1 MGKIKKS
8 ISIMFLAGFI
18 GMVLTGCKEGKQ
30 ENTVVSTQPETTK
43 YEETDFAILPDDSII
58 TPEGMLTINS
68 LQRDREDRVAM
79 YVPEMGT
86 EDGENYQQVTEYAL
100 DKNGDW
106 ERKNIC
112 EKSLTKRV
120 IKQGGSWIIS
130 IPYVIRGD
138 DGELYA
144 LLQME
149 SPVLADEEPEADDGE
164 SPSSVQYSVLQLDE
178 EQDQFYEVPLR
189 LEDRSL
195 SEVDT
200 SAEMLK
206 KFHVLED
213 GTLFFVFGNRTA
225 VRFDADSGAPVA
237 VCENVP
243 DNALSQNVCYGD
255 KQFVFYSLSNKLLNI
270 LDLDTMTVTNTFGED
285 MPEDARKKDWCF
297 DTHTNDWNMFGFN
310 TSGLYNIRPTGK
322 NVSMRKLSRD
332 GSFDALADATIYD
345 IHVDEENNIYILIRK
360 KSEDSYEYENAWEFG
375 VCKYSA
381 AK

>member
-1 MGKIKKS
+1 MEKMRKS
-8 ISIMFLAGFI
+8 ICIML
-18 GMVLTGCKEGKQ
+18 LTGMMGIVLCGCGEEEG
-30 ENTVVSTQPETTK
+30 NAAVSTQPETVK
-43 YEETDFAILPDDSII
+43 YEETDFAVLPDESIT
-58 TPEGMLTINS
+58 TPEGMLTVNT

-79 YVPEMGT
+79 YVPEMGMD
-86 EDGENYQQVTEYAL
+86 DGEYYQQVTEYAL
-100 DKNGDW
+100 DQDGNW

-120 IKQGGSWIIS
+120 IKKGGSWINS

-149 SPVLADEEPEADDGE
+149 SPVIAGEEPTEEDEE
-164 SPSSVQYSVLQLDE
+164 STPSVRYSVLQLDE
-178 EQDQFYEVPLR
+178 EQDQFYEVSLR

-200 SAEMLK
+200 SPDMLK
-206 KFHVLED
+206 KFHVMED
-213 GTLFFVFGNRTA
+213 GTLFFVFGNRSA
-225 VRFDADSGAPVA
+225 VQFDADSGAPVA

-243 DNALSQNVCYGD
+243 DNAFTQNICYGD

-270 LDLDTMTVTNTFGED
+270 LDLDTMTITKTFGED
-285 MPEDARKKDWCF
+285 VPENDRKKEWCF

-310 TSGLYNIRPTGK
+310 LSGLYSIRPVGK
-322 NVSMRKLSRD
+322 NVSIQKLSRD
-332 GSFDALADATIYD
+332 GSFDKLGDATIYD
-345 IHVDEENNIYILIRK
+345 IQVDEEKNVYILLRK
-360 KSEDSYEYENAWEFG
+360 RPDDSYDYQNAWEFG
-375 VCKYSA
+375 VYKYSA

>member
-1 MGKIKKS
+1 MVKIKKC
-8 ISIMFLAGFI
+8 IRIIFLAGAM
-18 GMVLTGCKEGKQ
+18 GLMLCGCGNEEKEDTAISSQSG
-30 ENTVVSTQPETTK
+30 TIK
-43 YEETDFAILPDDSII
+43 YEETGFTVLPDESVV
-58 TPEGMLTINS
+58 TPEGMLMVNT
-68 LQRDREDRVAM
+68 LQRDREGRVAM
-79 YVPEMGT
+79 YIPERGT
-86 EDGENYQQVTEYAL
+86 EDGDYYQQVTEYAM

-120 IKQGGSWIIS
+120 LGQKDAWINS

-149 SPVLADEEPEADDGE
+149 WPALADEVSEEEDGE
-164 SPSSVQYSVLQLDE
+164 STPSVRYSVLQLDE
-178 EQDQFYEVPLR
+178 EQDQFYEVALR

-206 KFHVLED
+206 KFHVMED

-225 VRFDADSGAPVA
+225 IQFDADSGAPVA

-243 DNALSQNVCYGD
+243 DNALVQNVCYGD

-270 LDLDTMTVTNTFGED
+270 LDLDTMTVTKTFGED
-285 MPEDARKKDWCF
+285 VPEDSRKREWCF
-297 DTHTNDWNMFGFN
+297 DTHTDDWNLFGFN
-310 TSGLYNIRPTGK
+310 TSGLYSIRPIGK
-322 NVSMRKLSRD
+322 NVSIQKLSKD
-332 GSFDALADATIYD
+332 GSFDKLEDAMIYD
-345 IHVDEENNIYILIRK
+345 IQVDEEKDVYILMRK
-360 KSEDSYEYENAWEFG
+360 RPEDSYDYQNAWEFG
-375 VCKYSA
+375 VYKYSA

>member
-1 MGKIKKS
+1 MGKIGNG
-8 ISIMFLAGFI
+8 IRVILLAGLI
-18 GMVLTGCKEGKQ
+18 GIVLCGCGKEEQ
-30 ENTVVSTQPETTK
+30 ENTALSTQPETVK
-43 YEETDFAILPDDSII
+43 YEETDFAVLPDESII
-58 TPEGMLTINS
+58 TQEGMLTIHS

-79 YVPEMGT
+79 YIPEMGT
-86 EDGENYQQVTEYAL
+86 EDGEYYQQVTEYAL
-100 DKNGDW
+100 DNNGNW

-120 IKQGGSWIIS
+120 IKKGDSWIYS

-149 SPVLADEEPEADDGE
+149 QPVLADEEPEQNDGE
-164 SPSSVQYSVLQLDE
+164 STSSVRYSVLQLDE
-178 EQDQFYEVPLR
+178 EQDQFYEVSLR

-200 SAEMLK
+200 SVDMLK
-206 KFHVLED
+206 QFHVMED
-213 GTLFFVFGNRTA
+213 GTLFFAFGNRT
-225 VRFDADSGAPVA
+225 VVQFDADSGAPVA

-243 DNALSQNVCYGD
+243 DNAFTQNVCYGD

-270 LDLDTMTVTNTFGED
+270 LDLDTMTITKSFGED
-285 MPEDARKKDWCF
+285 VPEDARKKEWSF

-310 TSGLYNIRPTGK
+310 TSGLYSIRPVGK
-322 NVSMRKLSRD
+322 NVSIQKLSRD
-332 GSFDALADATIYD
+332 GSFDKLEDATIYD

-360 KSEDSYEYENAWEFG
+360 RPEDSYEYENAWEFG
-375 VCKYSA
+375 VYKYSA
-381 AK
+381 AR